1 MLEIFQ
7 KYFGLKHVNI
17 YICHVKHS
25 KFINV
30 SYKYLVELV
39 KSSLPKSSTL
49 EDINIDKISRQ
60 SMVDRKLKGY
70 WDEIDLKVKQQ
81 SVLDFLH
88 KNKDVFDEL
97 DKLIVDFEQHK
108 VMLEPDIHVART
120 TDVRTKIK
128 YLTAKTFFPYPEG
141 KRKEVKIFLGRAD
154 KYNDD
159 TKNPRAKRDAE
170 VKMRQTLARRIREG
184 SL

>member
-1 MLEIFQ
+1 M
-7 KYFGLKHVNI
+7 
-17 YICHVKHS
+17 KHS
-25 KFINV
+25 KFINL

-39 KSSLPKSSTL
+39 KSSIPKSWGL
-49 EDINIDKISRQ
+49 EDINVEGIGREGIDREGK
-60 SMVDRKLKGY
+60 VDPKLKGY
-70 WDEIDLKVKQQ
+70 MDEIDLKVKQQ
-81 SVLDFLH
+81 NVLDFLH

-141 KRKEVKIFLGRAD
+141 ERKEVKIFLGRAD
-154 KYNDD
+154 KYNHD
-159 TKNPRAKRDAE
+159 TKNPQAKRDAE
-170 VKMRQTLARRIREG
+170 WKMRQTLARRMREG